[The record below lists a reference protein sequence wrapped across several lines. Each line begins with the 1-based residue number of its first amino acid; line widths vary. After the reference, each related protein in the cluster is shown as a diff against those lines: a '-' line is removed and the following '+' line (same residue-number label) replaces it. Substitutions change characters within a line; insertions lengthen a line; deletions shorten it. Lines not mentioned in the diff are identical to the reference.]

1 MRTRPTAAT
10 IFGAGVI
17 CAGLFFAGSARAAE
31 ITVLASAAVKEAYN
45 ELVPGFERSTEH
57 KVATTWAGTVDML
70 KRLQGGE
77 VFDIVIMAGP
87 AIDDFIKQGKIVPG
101 SRVDLA
107 KSGVGVAVKTGAAK
121 PDISSGDAVKR
132 AMLAAKSIA
141 YSTGPSG
148 VYMAALFQRMGIADE
163 IKGKVKI
170 TPPGVPVGEL
180 IARGE
185 AEIGFQQVSELLP
198 VAGIDMIGPLPPD
211 VQQITVFAGGIH
223 TGATH
228 ADAAKALLQFLSA
241 PAAAPVL
248 KKKGLEP
255 G

>member
-1 MRTRPTAAT
+1 MQPRPTT
-10 IFGAGVI
+10 TLGAGVI
-17 CAGLFFAGSARAAE
+17 LAGLLLAGSAGAAE
-31 ITVLASAAVKEAYN
+31 ITVLASAAVKEAYI
-45 ELVPGFERSTEH
+45 ELVPGFERATEH

-77 VFDIVIMAGP
+77 IFDIVIMAGP
-87 AIDDFIKQGKIVPG
+87 AIDDFVKQGKIVSG

-107 KSGVGVAVKTGAAK
+107 KSGVGVAVRSGAAK
-121 PDISSGDAVKR
+121 PDISSGDALKR

-148 VYMAALFQRMGIADE
+148 VYIGGLFQRMGIADE
-163 IKGKVKI
+163 IKSKVKI
-170 TPPGVPVGEL
+170 TPPGVPVGDM

-198 VAGIDMIGPLPPD
+198 IAGIDMIGPLPPD

-223 TGATH
+223 TGAPQ

-241 PAAAPVL
+241 PAAIPVL